1 MFDSEMPIKQK
12 HLDLI
17 SIINRRI
24 MAKFR
29 LKATSKAGKSIKTEF
44 EAGTKKDAKAK
55 VDRLVQKNGISVQS
69 LEKKELYE
77 YKVQKPGKKKIS
89 GEKEAYNKE
98 ELERALTKLG
108 YKVLR
113 INKKLFDFKGGVPT
127 QDVVTF
133 VSLSSDLLN
142 QQLPYDEILGLL
154 YEDTQNKRMKEVI
167 KEIQKDLKDGKEGE
181 EVYGKHEDVFGKF
194 AAYML
199 SVASTSGNM
208 AQVFQ
213 STAKFLE
220 RDAEFKKNL
229 RRSLLMPTVTVLAV
243 VATIL
248 FYVGYIFPATAELFL
263 EFDIAL
269 PPMTAATLELSYWLQ
284 DNWIMLT
291 LAHVVPIS
299 VFIWWVKT
307 PKGKLWLDQY
317 IIRIPVIGD
326 LLHKTSIEIFS
337 RVFYTL
343 YSGSGQN
350 IDVIRVASEA
360 CRNTYMEKR
369 IKEVAIKMMLK
380 DGAGLV
386 ESMEATGV
394 FSNTAI
400 SRFRLGA
407 ESGALRENAKQLAE
421 YYEIQTTYKMESVID
436 TINLF
441 INLFIMIALI
451 AITIVSSEAAII
463 QPN

>member
-1 MFDSEMPIKQK
+1 MP
-12 HLDLI
+12 
-17 SIINRRI
+17 
-24 MAKFR
+24 KFR
-29 LKATSKAGKSIKTEF
+29 LKATSKAGKAIKTEF
-44 EAGTKKDAKAK
+44 EAGTKKEAKSK
-55 VDRLVQKNGISVQS
+55 VDKLVQKNGISVQA

-77 YKVQKPGKKKIS
+77 YKAQRPGKKKIV
-89 GEKEAYNKE
+89 GEQEAYNKE
-98 ELERALTKLG
+98 ELEKALTKLG
-108 YKVLR
+108 FKVHR
-113 INKKLFDFKGGVPT
+113 INKKLFNFKGGVPT
-127 QDVVTF
+127 NEIVTF
-133 VSLSSDLLN
+133 VSLSADLLR
-142 QQLPYDEILGLL
+142 QQLSYDEILDLL
-154 YEDTQNKRMKEVI
+154 YEDTQNKKMKDVI
-167 KEIQKDLKDGKEGE
+167 KEIQKDLKDGKEGS

-208 AQVFQ
+208 ALVFE

-229 RRSLLMPTVTVLAV
+229 RRSLLMPMVTVLAV
-243 VATIL
+243 IATVL

-263 EFDIAL
+263 EFDIQL

-284 DNWIMLT
+284 DNWIMLL
-291 LAHVVPIS
+291 LAHVIPLS
-299 VFIWWVKT
+299 VFMWYVKT
-307 PKGKLWLDQY
+307 PKGKLKLDQY
-317 IIRIPVIGD
+317 IIKIPVIGD
-326 LLHKTSIEIFS
+326 LLHKTSIEIFA

-350 IDVIRVASEA
+350 IDVIRVAAEA
-360 CRNTYMEKR
+360 CRNTYMEKQ
-369 IKEVAIKMMLK
+369 IKEIAIKMMLK

-386 ESMEATGV
+386 ESMEETGV

-451 AITIVSSEAAII
+451 AITVVSSEAAII
-463 QPN
+463 KPN